1 MVPPGGN
8 SKRFEASTSDFIVT
22 WYPGKQNTLT
32 FKGRSGCLAKEYLI
46 NLCAVSA
53 PKNIENVVEN
63 RVSRHGFDENVGDIM
78 LEIEI
83 LKSRFDSLQFLLDS
97 RENPDLHTTSIS
109 KLGSEISL
117 LQIDLEEEKNRNK
130 VLEFEVKCL
139 QQEIKTL
146 KQLFNA
152 SESRDH
158 LNCKVALTDLIT
170 EVEFPD
176 RPLLNQVNEF
186 ESPERPKVQSSESL
200 YSIQV
205 IESESSE
212 RSKKQ
217 LSPDQS
223 TDQQILSLLANSAN
237 LNEDRS
243 GHRRDLFSN
252 QLAKYKE
259 KHLLKCSQYKAT
271 WSEPKKLA
279 KLYPTIQT
287 KYQQR
292 TVQSNNR
299 SEDLEDSIGEES
311 VIFVD
316 VRDKDP
322 DSTGKLNCHSAKQST
337 NKCLASQVYKR
348 KQMTRRRAIS
358 SMTTSCRNQHKPSVV
373 ILSLPIRSAHKNT
386 KITDGN
392 LFFRKRALL
401 DRNKSW
407 RTHLHLVSKLTS
419 ARLPFLKMETLV

>member
-1 MVPPGGN
+1 MVGDTAREYNLIFNMADNQVGVVSELNQNNYCNPFDSDKISEHISLKNVVFDGQRIKWCESYELLKDFLKTAFNQQGKWCLPGGN
-8 SKRFEASTSDFIVT
+8 SKRFEASTSDFTVT

-63 RVSRHGFDENVGDIM
+63 RVRRHGFDENVGDIM

-97 RENPDLHTTSIS
+97 RENPDLHTIS

-130 VLEFEVKCL
+130 VLESEVKCL

-205 IESESSE
+205 IVSESSE
-212 RSKKQ
+212 RPKKQ

-223 TDQQILSLLANSAN
+223 TDQQRLSLLANSAN
-237 LNEDRS
+237 LNED
-243 GHRRDLFSN
+243 
-252 QLAKYKE
+252 
-259 KHLLKCSQYKAT
+259 
-271 WSEPKKLA
+271 
-279 KLYPTIQT
+279 
-287 KYQQR
+287 
-292 TVQSNNR
+292 
-299 SEDLEDSIGEES
+299 
-311 VIFVD
+311 
-316 VRDKDP
+316 
-322 DSTGKLNCHSAKQST
+322 
-337 NKCLASQVYKR
+337 
-348 KQMTRRRAIS
+348 
-358 SMTTSCRNQHKPSVV
+358 
-373 ILSLPIRSAHKNT
+373 
-386 KITDGN
+386 
-392 LFFRKRALL
+392 
-401 DRNKSW
+401 
-407 RTHLHLVSKLTS
+407 
-419 ARLPFLKMETLV
+419 